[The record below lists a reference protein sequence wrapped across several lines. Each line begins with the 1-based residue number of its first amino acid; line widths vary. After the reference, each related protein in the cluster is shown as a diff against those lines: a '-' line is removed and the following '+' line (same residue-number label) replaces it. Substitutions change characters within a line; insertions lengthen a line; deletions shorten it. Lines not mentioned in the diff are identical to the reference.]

1 VQDKF
6 LHSSG
11 KDASPRRPVVPAGRP
26 YHEKNFVLRP
36 AWALPHLGFAKGA
49 GVSQNQARFNRFAP
63 AGASREFY
71 ET

>member
-1 VQDKF
+1 
-6 LHSSG
+6 
-11 KDASPRRPVVPAGRP
+11 
-26 YHEKNFVLRP
+26 
-36 AWALPHLGFAKGA
+36 LGFAKGA